1 MTTISNVSV
10 IGSGVLG
17 SQIAFVIAHA
27 GFKVTS
33 WDINDDAVKA
43 AEERFTKIGKN
54 MVKDSDTVAD
64 ATEDSVAKARENI
77 TTTTDLEAAAASAD
91 IIIEAVPE
99 KLDLK
104 RSTWEK
110 LGAAASEDAI
120 FCTNTS
126 SLLGSEIADASG
138 APERFINTHFANRV
152 WARNLVEIM
161 PNPKTDL
168 KYRDVVEEFANEA
181 GLAPVIIDKEQRQ
194 YLLNSMMVPLLQAAQ
209 QLYVEGVASVD
220 QIDKDWRIAMNADQ
234 GPFEIMDV
242 IGLRS
247 IVNVAQGSGN
257 DLPEWKVKFNEI
269 ATKMIDEGRSGIGD
283 GEGFYKYD
291 DEGNIQGVAN

>member
-1 MTTISNVSV
+1 MTDIKNVSV
-10 IGSGVLG
+10 IGAGVLG
-17 SQIAFVIAHA
+17 AQIAFVVAHA
-27 GFKVTS
+27 GFKVTG
-33 WDINDDAVKA
+33 WDINDDAVEA
-43 AEERFTKIGKN
+43 AKGRFNSIGKS
-54 MVKDSDTVAD
+54 MIADLDTAS
-64 ATEDSVAKARENI
+64 EESVAKAHENLSL
-77 TTTTDLEAAAASAD
+77 TTDMEAAVAEAD

-110 LGAAASEDAI
+110 LGKAAPSHTI

-138 APERFINTHFANRV
+138 DPKRFINTHFANRV

-181 GLAPVIIDKEQRQ
+181 NLAPIIIDKEQRQ

-209 QLYVEGVASVD
+209 QLYVEGIASVD

-247 IVNVAQGSGN
+247 IVNVAQGSGAE
-257 DLPEWKVKFNEI
+257 LPEWKLKFNEI
-269 ATKMIDEGRSGIGD
+269 ATKMIEEGRSGIGD

-291 DEGNIQGVAN
+291 AEGNIQR

>member
-1 MTTISNVSV
+1 MTNISNVSV

-27 GFKVTS
+27 GFKVTA
-33 WDINDDAVKA
+33 WDINDDAVEA
-43 AEERFTKIGKN
+43 AKKRFETIGKN
-54 MVKDSDTVAD
+54 AIKDDDTAFE
-64 ATEDSVAKARENI
+64 ATEESVAKAHENI
-77 TTTTDLEAAAASAD
+77 TLTTDLEQAAASAD
-91 IIIEAVPE
+91 LIIEAVPE

-110 LGAAASEDAI
+110 LGAAASSDTI

-126 SLLGSEIADASG
+126 SLLGSEIADACG

-168 KYRDVVEEFANEA
+168 KYRDIVEEFANDA
-181 GLAPVIIDKEQRQ
+181 NLAPIIIDKEQRQ
-194 YLLNSMMVPLLQAAQ
+194 YLLNTMMVPLLQAAQ
-209 QLYVEGVASVD
+209 QLYVEGIASVN

-247 IVNVAQGSGN
+247 IVNVTQGSGAE
-257 DLPEWKVKFNEI
+257 LPEWKLKFNEI
-269 ATKMIDEGRSGIGD
+269 ATKMIEEGRSGIGD

-291 DEGNIQGVAN
+291 AEGNIQR